1 MCFVP
6 WDMAWVLFSQVYLLV
21 CLLELSGELVYLRQ
35 CVKDRSILTGV
46 REYRDLT
53 ISASRCINK
62 QAFYIGNG
70 VMNIISEFSSAP
82 F

>member
-1 MCFVP
+1 
-6 WDMAWVLFSQVYLLV
+6 LL
-21 CLLELSGELVYLRQ
+21 
-35 CVKDRSILTGV
+35 RSVNMESVLTGV

-70 VMNIISEFSSAP
+70 VMNIISKFYRCPLLVVSKD
-82 F
+82 

>member
-1 MCFVP
+1 M
-6 WDMAWVLFSQVYLLV
+6 
-21 CLLELSGELVYLRQ
+21 
-35 CVKDRSILTGV
+35 LTGV

-70 VMNIISEFSSAP
+70 VMNIISKFYRYPLLVVSKD
-82 F
+82 